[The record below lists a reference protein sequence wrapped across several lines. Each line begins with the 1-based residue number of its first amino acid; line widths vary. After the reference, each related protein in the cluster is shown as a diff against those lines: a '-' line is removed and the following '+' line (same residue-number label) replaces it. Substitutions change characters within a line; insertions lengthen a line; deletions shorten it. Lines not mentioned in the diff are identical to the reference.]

1 MEGGRW
7 RVRLCVY
14 KQTAQVLR
22 APWTTRQVRPSSVLA
37 RCYGRAGP
45 GGRPGNFYPELKH
58 HIANHSSDVL
68 QLKPTGMGKQQ
79 LMGRPLGH
87 YATKRQAAVLPCCA
101 GLPRSFQCYAN
112 SNCVGIWHYSLSLL
126 CAIAFH
132 QLYVSHTCG
141 WSNKQFKST
150 YSLRLVWYKNVWNDK
165 SHFKLLI
172 RMST

>member
-1 MEGGRW
+1 LEST
-7 RVRLCVY
+7 
-14 KQTAQVLR
+14 TAQVLR

-87 YATKRQAAVLPCCA
+87 YATKRQASVLPCCA
-101 GLPRSFQCYAN
+101 RLPRSFQCYAN
-112 SNCVGIWHYSLSLL
+112 SNCVGIGHYSATRYHCCDRVPSV
-126 CAIAFH
+126 IR
-132 QLYVSHTCG
+132 VSHM
-141 WSNKQFKST
+141 WLEQ
-150 YSLRLVWYKNVWNDK
+150 
-165 SHFKLLI
+165 
-172 RMST
+172 

>member
-1 MEGGRW
+1 MEWGRW
-7 RVRLCVY
+7 RVWLSVY

-37 RCYGRAGP
+37 RCYARARP

-68 QLKPTGMGKQQ
+68 QLKPMGMGKQQ

-112 SNCVGIWHYSLSLL
+112 SICVGIVHYSLLL
-126 CAIAFH
+126 LWSGSIS
-132 QLYVSHTCG
+132 YTCLTHVFG
-141 WSNKQFKST
+141 LWSNKQFKST
-150 YSLRLVWYKNVWNDK
+150 Y
-165 SHFKLLI
+165 
-172 RMST
+172 